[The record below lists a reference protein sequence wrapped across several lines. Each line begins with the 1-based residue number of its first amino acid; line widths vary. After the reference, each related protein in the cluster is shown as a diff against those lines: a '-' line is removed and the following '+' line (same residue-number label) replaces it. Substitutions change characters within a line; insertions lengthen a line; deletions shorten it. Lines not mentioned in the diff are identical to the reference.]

1 MDYFCREIWPSVRSA
16 VPDALL
22 RIVGRSPHPRVRRL
36 ASTSVD
42 VTGTVPSVVD
52 YLKETA
58 VFVVPLRIG
67 GGTRLKIF
75 EAMAA
80 EKAVV
85 STSIGAEGLDVTAG
99 RDILL
104 ADTTREFADS
114 VIALLR
120 DPLRRRQLERAAG
133 QTAARHDWSAIARR
147 FEDVLREAIAAPER
161 VEQLAIEAA
170 RLET

>member
-1 MDYFCREIWPSVRSA
+1 
-16 VPDALL
+16 
-22 RIVGRSPHPRVRRL
+22 
-36 ASTSVD
+36 
-42 VTGTVPSVVD
+42 VTGAVPSVVD

-85 STSIGAEGLDVTAG
+85 STSIGAEGLDVTDG

-104 ADTTREFADS
+104 ADTAREFADS
-114 VIALLR
+114 VVALLR
-120 DPLRRRQLERAAG
+120 DPVRRRQLERAAG

-147 FEDVLREAIAAPER
+147 FEDVLREAIARPDPVDRLSVEPAR
-161 VEQLAIEAA
+161 VEA
-170 RLET
+170 